1 MSLMKTRQRSAESAK
16 RWYRGKDIP
25 RAVIRRFAR
34 QVAERFQ
41 PEQII
46 LFGSHAWGTPTEDS
60 DIDLVVIMP
69 DDAGPP
75 AEVDF
80 RARTALWDLGI
91 AKDILVMTRSRLN
104 RYGRV
109 VASLERKIL
118 DEGIILYGRCEA

>member
-1 MSLMKTRQRSAESAK
+1 MTTLSRDLIDEIA
-16 RWYRGKDIP
+16 
-25 RAVIRRFAR
+25 RRL
-34 QVAERFQ
+34 VDELH